1 MSYEMTDSDKL
12 KLYVDECRQAMGID
26 ILPPDVNE
34 SEPGFS
40 VTDTPSGIRFGLAAA
55 KGVGTRA
62 AENIVEARRG
72 GKGDRTPDGVK
83 GPVPFSSLYDFCSRV
98 DLRLVNKG
106 VIEVLVKCGAFDR
119 LGGKRAQYLAT
130 LDRAIGAGT
139 RIQADRQSGQASF
152 FDQFASGGGGKDAA
166 VETLP
171 SVPEWNEQELLAAEK
186 EAIGFYLTTHPLV
199 KQAGVLS
206 RFANASTGALREFDD
221 GTELTLGVMLSQI
234 RFTVTRNG
242 KSPGERMAVMNLED
256 LSGRC
261 DAVIFP
267 SDLARN
273 EPLIRDEEVVFV
285 RGRLN
290 LRRETPSITISEI
303 VPLAQAPLRLSQSV
317 TLRLDAA
324 HQGPSC
330 MEELRGVLMR
340 HHGNTGVYL
349 EIEGKEGD
357 PKRNELRLG
366 TPVRVRADSSFSVTP
381 DESFARDIRRLLGED
396 ALRHN
401 PVGPKKQSPRN
412 GGRPA
417 FIPRRSGLKTNR

>member
-1 MSYEMTDSDKL
+1 
-12 KLYVDECRQAMGID
+12 
-26 ILPPDVNE
+26 
-34 SEPGFS
+34 
-40 VTDTPSGIRFGLAAA
+40 
-55 KGVGTRA
+55 
-62 AENIVEARRG
+62 
-72 GKGDRTPDGVK
+72 
-83 GPVPFSSLYDFCSRV
+83 
-98 DLRLVNKG
+98 
-106 VIEVLVKCGAFDR
+106 
-119 LGGKRAQYLAT
+119 
-130 LDRAIGAGT
+130 
-139 RIQADRQSGQASF
+139 
-152 FDQFASGGGGKDAA
+152 
-166 VETLP
+166 
-171 SVPEWNEQELLAAEK
+171 
-186 EAIGFYLTTHPLV
+186 
-199 KQAGVLS
+199 
-206 RFANASTGALREFDD
+206 
-221 GTELTLGVMLSQI
+221 
-234 RFTVTRNG
+234 
-242 KSPGERMAVMNLED
+242 MAVMNLED